1 MDVGSF
7 SPFAPLMIKPVAED
21 EGSGGLE
28 GLICCKIEPASG
40 TGAAIVQNGNV
51 ASSAAN

>member
-1 MDVGSF
+1 
-7 SPFAPLMIKPVAED
+7 MIKPVAED

-40 TGAAIVQNGNV
+40 AACATNGK
-51 ASSAAN
+51 SANRTAINGFK